1 MFCTECGTENRV
13 GAKFCMAC
21 GHPMDGAPS
30 APTTSGAS
38 PTPQTSRVPASP
50 ATSVPTPQEPVAPLN
65 TPDQAAFYKQRSDRI
80 NKLTGVKG
88 WLWFLC
94 FCLGVLG
101 PIFNLSAIINQWT
114 AAIDGELIDF
124 LPEYRAYLV
133 TLSIMV
139 VAVTITAMAI
149 THQLYTVQAAAP
161 RLARQYFWVSPF
173 VIVIWNSFF
182 WEAFGYGSMTDRLV
196 SSVFSIEGLQ
206 LFSASFIWLP
216 YLYLSK
222 RVKYT
227 YPDPNEHVRCP
238 ECRKFVHKYSVQ
250 CRHCG
255 AKLAPTQS

>member
-1 MFCTECGTENRV
+1 MFCTECGTKNRD
-13 GAKFCMAC
+13 GAKFCMSC
-21 GHPMDGAPS
+21 GTQMEGMAPGASQAPLQTAAGQAKHPVIPDAAPRPAPARAPS
-30 APTTSGAS
+30 
-38 PTPQTSRVPASP
+38 
-50 ATSVPTPQEPVAPLN
+50 EP
-65 TPDQAAFYKQRSDRI
+65 DRMEFYKKRSDEI
-80 NKLTGVKG
+80 NRLTGVKG

-101 PIFNLSAIINQWT
+101 PIFNISALIDAWT
-114 AAIDGELIDF
+114 VTIDGEGIDF
-124 LPEYRAYLV
+124 IPAYRAYLV
-133 TLSIMV
+133 TQSAMMV
-139 VAVTITAMAI
+139 AITVTAMAI
-149 THQLYTVQAAAP
+149 THQLYRVQAEAP
-161 RLARQYFWVSPF
+161 RLARQFFWVSPF

-182 WEAFGYGSMTDRLV
+182 WEAFGYGSMTDRLL

-255 AKLAPTQS
+255 VKLAPMAMG